1 MKLLGMLL
9 LAGIILSVLQAA
21 ISVLVIIGLIC
32 LVIGVFVR
40 PAETFGLLAF
50 GVFANL
56 MQSHPV
62 GAIWVI
68 SLMLL
73 VVIVK
78 PDRPATDTHVERLP
92 ERSTQLRIS

>member
-1 MKLLGMLL
+1 MKILGMLL
-9 LAGIILSVLQAA
+9 LAGVVLSVLQAA
-21 ISVLVIIGLIC
+21 ISVLVIIGLIA
-32 LVIGVFVR
+32 LLIGVFVR
-40 PAETFGLLAF
+40 PAETFGVLAF

-78 PDRPATDTHVERLP
+78 PDRPSTEAHVERLP
-92 ERSTQLRIS
+92 ERSAQSRIR